1 MLLWTDE
8 EYKAL
13 QAAHDQHVAV
23 LNEQL
28 QRVCT
33 LAATHVPVKFWGRS
47 EAAVWGCILT
57 KQNMGYCDECP
68 VTLECPY
75 PYKEWSK

>member
-1 MLLWTDE
+1 MPLWTDE

-33 LAATHVPVKFWGRS
+33 LAATHVPVKFWGVRRRQCG
-47 EAAVWGCILT
+47 AAF
-57 KQNMGYCDECP
+57 
-68 VTLECPY
+68 
-75 PYKEWSK
+75 